1 MNTKSIV
8 IGAAVIVALGALAYT
23 QLPKGGP
30 DTMAGMDHSTMT
42 MATADATASAKAYEG
57 AMADLMAG
65 MKMPLT
71 GKPDVDFIQGMI
83 PHHQGAIDMAKVAL
97 QYGKDAEVKTLAEN
111 VIKAQEGEIAVM
123 KAWLG
128 KIDQSVLI
136 ADPKSTTGNEQAM
149 GTMMKNMAVP
159 YTGDADVDFMKSMIP
174 HHQGAI
180 DMAKVALQFA
190 KDPEVL
196 KLAQDVI
203 TAQEGEIAFMT
214 GWLAKNGK

>member
-1 MNTKSIV
+1 MNTKAIM

-30 DTMAGMDHSTMT
+30 DMTSGMDHSTM
-42 MATADATASAKAYEG
+42 APADAPASTKSYEKA
-57 AMADLMAG
+57 MMDFMTG
-65 MKMPLT
+65 MKVPLT
-71 GKPDVDFIQGMI
+71 GKPDVDFMQGMI
-83 PHHQGAIDMAKVAL
+83 PHHQGAIDMAKVVL

-111 VIKAQEGEIAVM
+111 VIKAQEGEIATM

-128 KIDQSVLI
+128 KTDQSVLVD
-136 ADPKSTTGNEQAM
+136 DPKAARGNEQAM
-149 GTMMKNMAVP
+149 STMMKNMAVP
-159 YTGDADVDFMKSMIP
+159 YTGDADVDFLKSMIP
-174 HHQGAI
+174 HHQGAT

-203 TAQEGEIAFMT
+203 TAQESEIAFMT

>member
-1 MNTKSIV
+1 MNTKTII
-8 IGAAVIVALGALAYT
+8 IGVAFVVAIGALAYT
-23 QLPKGGP
+23 QLPKGES
-30 DTMAGMDHSTMT
+30 DTMAGMDHSTM
-42 MATADATASAKAYEG
+42 APANASASTKSYEK

-65 MKMPLT
+65 MKTPLT
-71 GKPDVDFIQGMI
+71 SKPDVDFMQGMV
-83 PHHQGAIDMAKVAL
+83 PHHQGAIDMAKVVL

-111 VIKAQEGEIAVM
+111 VIKAQESEIAMM

-128 KIDQSVLI
+128 KTDQSVLVS
-136 ADPKSTTGNEQAM
+136 DPNSKTGNEQAM
-149 GTMMKNMAVP
+149 ATMMKNMAVP
-159 YTGDADVDFMKSMIP
+159 YTGDADVDFLKSMIP

-190 KDPEVL
+190 KDPVVL
-196 KLAQDVI
+196 KLVQDVI

>member
-1 MNTKSIV
+1 MSTKTII
-8 IGAAVIVALGALAYT
+8 IGAVVVVALGALAYT

-30 DTMAGMDHSTMT
+30 DTMSGMDHTA
-42 MATADATASAKAYEG
+42 MAPANASASTKSYER

-65 MKMPLT
+65 MKTPLT
-71 GKPDVDFIQGMI
+71 GKPDVDFMQGMV
-83 PHHQGAIDMAKVAL
+83 PHHQGAIDMAKVVL

-111 VIKAQEGEIAVM
+111 VIKAQESEIAMM
-123 KAWLG
+123 KVWLG
-128 KIDQSVLI
+128 KTDQSILVT
-136 ADPKSTTGNEQAM
+136 DSSSKGGNEQAM
-149 GTMMKNMAVP
+149 ATMMKNMAVP
-159 YTGDADVDFMKSMIP
+159 YTGDADVDFLKSMIP